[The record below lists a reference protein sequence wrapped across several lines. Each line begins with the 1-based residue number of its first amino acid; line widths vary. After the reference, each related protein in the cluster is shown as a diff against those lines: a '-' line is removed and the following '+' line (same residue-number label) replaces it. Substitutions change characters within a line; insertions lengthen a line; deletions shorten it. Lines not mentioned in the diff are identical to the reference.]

1 MDESLSER
9 PRELM
14 QQLADGLGHPLVG
27 LLGDRWV
34 AGWSD
39 QV

>member
-9 PRELM
+9 LRELM
-14 QQLADGLGHPLVG
+14 QQLADGL
-27 LLGDRWV
+27 LGDRRV

-39 QV
+39 PA